1 VLAVPARGGKVR
13 IAGLSLFCHPW
24 PVLLWLTVMKH
35 GMRLGD
41 FLDLGWFLEQ
51 DRVAD
56 PVVALRR
63 DRRLGLEAQ
72 AASVP
77 VEGLGMFWLR
87 NRRAE
92 AGTTPASLLAS
103 GLNVLRLVLAVA
115 GLAAGVSLARGL
127 LAYAGAEPVNVSVF
141 LLLAVFP
148 QAALCLLAALL
159 LAARAMGKGQFRI
172 PVRPLFSLLWNRPG
186 RLGAQA
192 GFLRAL
198 FLGQGWPARMLA
210 WECLG
215 LLHLGGACLAG
226 GSLAGLLIGVTV
238 TDLAFGWQSTLQVGA
253 QGMHAL
259 VSLLSLPWSWLP
271 PRWGLAPTL
280 GQIEGSRIVLKEGIS
295 TLASA
300 DLIAWWPFLAMCLLV
315 YALLPRLVLLA
326 LARHTLRRLERGFV
340 HPALGRI
347 IDRMRSPLVGTPD
360 SAEPVSMPLPLRSTA
375 AGEALA
381 AAGDAADRRAGC
393 VFLLPPEL
401 EGRVAGDDLAATALR
416 VGGEGPVRIVSA
428 ALDAGDAR
436 RVLGESAG
444 LDWAG
449 GRERYIVLVEAWQP
463 PIRENLQ
470 AIEMLARDE
479 AGGRSLTLVL
489 CGRPAGGRWLTAPS
503 EVDREVWTAA
513 VERLAPLR
521 IDIFG
526 ADA

>member
-1 VLAVPARGGKVR
+1 
-13 IAGLSLFCHPW
+13 
-24 PVLLWLTVMKH
+24 MKH

-41 FLDLGWFLEQ
+41 FLDLEWFLEQ
-51 DRVAD
+51 DRLAD
-56 PVVALRR
+56 PAATLRR

-77 VEGLGMFWLR
+77 AEGFGMFWLLR
-87 NRRAE
+87 RRAD
-92 AGTTPASLLAS
+92 AGTTPASVLAS

-115 GLAAGVSLARGL
+115 GLAAGVSLVRGL

-148 QAALCLLAALL
+148 QAGLCLLAALL
-159 LAARAMGKGQFRI
+159 LAARAMGLGQFRI
-172 PVRPLFSLLWNRPG
+172 PARPLFSLLWRRQG

-192 GFLRAL
+192 GFLRTL

-215 LLHLGGACLAG
+215 LLHLGGLSLAI
-226 GSLAGLLIGVTV
+226 GSLAALLVGVTV

-259 VSLLSLPWSWLP
+259 VSLFALPWSWLP
-271 PRWGLAPTL
+271 AQWGLTPTM

-300 DLIAWWPFLAMCLLV
+300 DLVAWWPFLAMCLLT
-315 YALLPRLVLLA
+315 YALLPRLVLLGFTRRA
-326 LARHTLRRLERGFV
+326 LRRLERGFA

-347 IDRMRSPLVGTPD
+347 ADRMRSPLVATPD
-360 SAEPVSMPLPLRSTA
+360 SAEAVSKALPLRTA
-375 AGEALA
+375 TPGDGVAPDGQAG
-381 AAGDAADRRAGC
+381 ADGAGC

-401 EGRVAGDDLAATALR
+401 EGRVAGEDLVATALR
-416 VGGEGPVRIVSA
+416 VGGEAPVRIVSA
-428 ALDAGDAR
+428 ALESGDVR
-436 RVLGESAG
+436 RVLAECAG
-444 LDWAG
+444 LEWTG
-449 GRERYIVLVEAWQP
+449 GRERYVVLVEAWQP

-470 AIEMLARDE
+470 ALEILGRDE
-479 AGGRSLTLVL
+479 GGGRSLTLVL
-489 CGRPAGGRWLTAPS
+489 CGRPAKGRWLTAAS
-503 EVDREVWTAA
+503 AVDREVWSAA

-526 ADA
+526 AER

>member
-1 VLAVPARGGKVR
+1 
-13 IAGLSLFCHPW
+13 
-24 PVLLWLTVMKH
+24 VLLWLTVMKH

-41 FLDLGWFLEQ
+41 FLDLEWFLEQ
-51 DRVAD
+51 DRLAD
-56 PVVALRR
+56 PAAALQR
-63 DRRLGLEAQ
+63 DRTLGLEAQ

-77 VEGLGMFWLR
+77 AEGLGMFWLR
-87 NRRAE
+87 RRRAE
-92 AGTTPASLLAS
+92 AGTTPASALAS
-103 GLNVLRLVLAVA
+103 GLNVLRLTLAAA

-127 LAYAGAEPVNVSVF
+127 LAYAGTEPVNVSVF

-159 LAARAMGKGQFRI
+159 LAARAMGRGQFHI
-172 PVRPLFSLLWNRPG
+172 PIRPLFSLLWSRPG
-186 RLGAQA
+186 RFGPQA

-198 FLGQGWPARMLA
+198 FLGNGWPARMLA

-215 LLHLGGACLAG
+215 ILHLGGFCLAV
-226 GSLAGLLIGVTV
+226 GSLAGLLVGVTV

-259 VSLLSLPWSWLP
+259 ASLLALPWSWLP
-271 PRWGLAPTL
+271 AQWGLTPTP

-300 DLIAWWPFLAMCLLV
+300 DLAAWWPFLAMCLLA
-315 YALLPRLVLLA
+315 YALLPRLVLLT
-326 LARHTLRRLERGFV
+326 LARHALRRLESGFV

-347 IDRMRSPLVGTPD
+347 ADRMRSPLVGALE
-360 SAEPVSMPLPLRSTA
+360 SAEPVSRPLPLRSTA
-375 AGEALA
+375 AGGAVES
-381 AAGDAADRRAGC
+381 AGLVGADGAGC

-401 EGRVAGDDLAATALR
+401 EGRVAGGELAATALR
-416 VGGEGPVRIVSA
+416 VGGERPVQVVSA
-428 ALDAGDAR
+428 ALESGDVQ
-436 RVLGESAG
+436 RVLGECVG
-444 LDWAG
+444 LVWTG

-470 AIEMLARDE
+470 ALEILGRDE
-479 AGGRSLTLVL
+479 AGGRSLTIVL

-503 EVDREVWTAA
+503 GMDREVWTAA